1 MRLELLYI
9 LYNSPL
15 VKHPNEQKSKNVQG
29 RPKNN

>member
-9 LYNSPL
+9 YNSPL